1 MNKKL
6 KQYSVQE
13 KENANKKR
21 KTKIHENRADCRR
34 EREREGS
41 KKIKT
46 SLKSIIS
53 FCKHEL
59 VLLNI

>member
-1 MNKKL
+1 MQIKRE
-6 KQYSVQE
+6 KQKYM
-13 KENANKKR
+13 
-21 KTKIHENRADCRR
+21 KIEPIAG